1 MWFFYFGYLKIKE
14 FLSRPIQSF
23 FYFYSNQLTTL
34 MKIHFAIALFFSMSI
49 YSQVSN
55 ETKAAYN
62 LYDEIIGLENTALSY
77 GKYYSEKYRT
87 LDNNHQY
94 FVKND
99 FVKGNVTYQ
108 NKTFYNVYLKYN
120 TSEDLLIVKN
130 KNQIALENALVSNFK
145 LYEKDFINTE
155 TLGYLE
161 VIYKNEQFN
170 FFKKNKKNKRK
181 KLNESFVYYKFL
193 DKNTYYLKIDVNY
206 YEVENKK
213 DVINHFPELKKLI
226 SNTYKTNKKLYKT
239 NTDSFYKLLGNVISK
254 HIKNKI

>member
-1 MWFFYFGYLKIKE
+1 MVFFYFSNLKIKE

-94 FVKND
+94 FVK
-99 FVKGNVTYQ
+99 GNVTYQ

-120 TSEDLLIVKN
+120 TSEDLLIVIN
-130 KNQIALENALVSNFK
+130 KNQIALENALVSNFE
-145 LYEKDFINTE
+145 LY
-155 TLGYLE
+155 L
-161 VIYKNEQFN
+161 
-170 FFKKNKKNKRK
+170 
-181 KLNESFVYYKFL
+181 S
-193 DKNTYYLKIDVNY
+193 
-206 YEVENKK
+206 
-213 DVINHFPELKKLI
+213 LI
-226 SNTYKTNKKLYKT
+226 
-239 NTDSFYKLLGNVISK
+239 
-254 HIKNKI
+254 HI